1 MVAILDQSKNAELDA
16 ASAPRAKFPDTMAP
30 DFSLKIDNNRLDES
44 VRNLIQSVEYE
55 SCDGMADVLKLTI
68 NDTMDTSA
76 RLPVRTSKLFMPGK
90 KLALFIGYGPRLRH
104 VGTAIIRRIRPIF
117 PSGSAPTMEVIAYTA
132 DSMMA
137 ATGPEPLKDTKKLK
151 KGGTRIKNSKA
162 GRRWTNANYSDGV
175 RDRCESYGFAPDI
188 DRTPEAPTEF
198 IQKANM
204 TDYDFIKGLSNLT
217 GFIFWVDGDSNGEW
231 TLHFKD
237 PSKLAQGD
245 LQEKQYTFKY
255 GDGDYSTLLSFEPE
269 LAIQDAITKLL
280 VQTKDPIT
288 GQILQAKIEEENN
301 DDSAEPGIDPG
312 NVNPDNRSNDGDVV
326 DKSLD
331 QRSGL
336 TLKGNGMTGS
346 IKTASDI
353 KIFIDEF
360 SFDVRANRRFRNEQE
375 LAGWAAQWFRR
386 NRENFMLARGALIGI
401 EDMRARQQHK
411 LSGLGDPWDGIYYFS
426 RVRHIL
432 STTGGYVLD
441 FNARLVVP
449 TLPPVTSERDLDIQ
463 TLLLGKNQ

>member
-30 DFSLKIDNNRLDES
+30 DFSLKIDGNRLDES
-44 VRNLIQSVEYE
+44 VRQLVQSVEYE
-55 SCDGMADVLKLTI
+55 SCDGMADVMKIVI
-68 NDTMDTSA
+68 NDTFDTSA
-76 RLPVRTSKLFMPGK
+76 RMPVRTSKLFMPGK
-90 KLALFIGYGPRLRH
+90 TLALFIGYGPRLRH
-104 VGTAIIRRIRPIF
+104 VGSAIIRRIRPQF
-117 PSGSAPTMEVIAYTA
+117 PSASAPTMEIVAYTA

-137 ATGPEPLKDTKKLK
+137 ATGPEPLKETKKLK

-162 GRRWTNANYSDGV
+162 GRRWKEAKYSDAV
-175 RDRCESYGFAPDI
+175 ADRAEAYGFNTDI
-188 DRTPEAPTEF
+188 DPTPEAPTEF

-204 TDYDFIKGLSNLT
+204 TDYDFVKGLSNLT

-231 TLHFKD
+231 TLHFRD
-237 PSKLAQGD
+237 PQKMQQGD

-301 DDSAEPGIDPG
+301 DSAEPGIDPG

-336 TLKGNGMTGS
+336 SLKGNGMTGP

-353 KIFIDEF
+353 KIYIDEF

-386 NRENFMLARGALIGI
+386 NRENFMLARGALLGV
-401 EDMRARQQHK
+401 EDLRARQQHK
-411 LSGLGDPWDGIYYFS
+411 LVGMGDPWDGLYYFS
-426 RVRHIL
+426 RVRHML
-432 STTGGYVLD
+432 STTQGYTID
-441 FNARLVVP
+441 FNGRLIVP

-463 TLLLGKNQ
+463 TLLLGANQ